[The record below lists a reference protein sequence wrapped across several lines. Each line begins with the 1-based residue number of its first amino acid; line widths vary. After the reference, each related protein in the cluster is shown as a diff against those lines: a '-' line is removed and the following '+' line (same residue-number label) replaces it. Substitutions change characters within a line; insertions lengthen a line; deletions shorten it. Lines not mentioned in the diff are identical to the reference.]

1 MTIFSASERI
11 KRFLARGWSV
21 VIIVILIFLLLNP
34 DILSVSFLLEKVKDN
49 PQFVWPLYLAML
61 IVRVFLML
69 PPTPFLFL
77 GLALFPEYRLLTV
90 FLVMSSALL
99 SAAFFY
105 FFAGKMGWYNYFLKH
120 YPKQTEHIETALH
133 RPKAV
138 LLIVAWS
145 FLPIAPTDLI
155 CYAAGMARMPFRLLI
170 IGVIVGQFP
179 LMLLYAYLGALF
191 F

>member
-69 PPTPFLFL
+69 TFK
-77 GLALFPEYRLLTV
+77 GL
-90 FLVMSSALL
+90 
-99 SAAFFY
+99 
-105 FFAGKMGWYNYFLKH
+105 
-120 YPKQTEHIETALH
+120 
-133 RPKAV
+133 
-138 LLIVAWS
+138 
-145 FLPIAPTDLI
+145 
-155 CYAAGMARMPFRLLI
+155 
-170 IGVIVGQFP
+170 
-179 LMLLYAYLGALF
+179 
-191 F
+191 